1 MDLGWERSFRLERDR
16 RAALGLDIGLSSVKM
31 VRLRKDNETYT
42 VTACGITDIP
52 TNGDNGGNNRKK
64 LAHIGRAVR
73 ECLELSGA
81 KAKYAVC
88 GVSGPEVAVRDF
100 EFPSIPAEEVEGA
113 VRLEA
118 SQVCPFNTEDSTVDY
133 QLISSDDNKMR
144 GILVAATTALI
155 KSKVHLAKEASLSC
169 ALVDVNGL
177 ALLNCFN
184 ELENPQ
190 PGHATAILNVVGGS
204 YTTLA
209 IMSEDGWPFVRDMI
223 HVGDDIVKQIAAE
236 NDMPTKAVR
245 QILSG
250 NAQPEQPQ
258 FRDSLERA
266 CKKLIVDVTETLR
279 YYNTQRKAAPL
290 EKIFVCGSFVLADGF
305 IEILKSQ
312 LPVET
317 VLWNPFDK
325 IRFETGRNHRG
336 ALQKNLLQKSGPAMA
351 VAAGLAMRSI

>member
-1 MDLGWERSFRLERDR
+1 MDLGWERSFRLERDA
-16 RAALGLDIGLSSVKM
+16 RAALGLDIGLSSVKI
-31 VRLRKDNETYT
+31 VRLRKDNEAYV
-42 VTACGITDIP
+42 VTACGVADIP
-52 TNGDNGGNNRKK
+52 TNGDNGNNKRKK
-64 LAHIGRAVR
+64 QVNVARTIR

-100 EFPSIPAEEVEGA
+100 EFPSIPPEEVEGA

-118 SQVCPFNTEDSTVDY
+118 SQVCPFNTEDGTVDY

-144 GILVAATTALI
+144 GVLVAATNAVI
-155 KSKVHLAKEASLSC
+155 KSKVHLAKEASLNC

-190 PGHATAILNVVGGS
+190 PGHATAILNVGGS

-236 NDMPTKAVR
+236 KDIPIRAVR

-250 NAQPEQPQ
+250 NAESGQPEL
-258 FRDSLERA
+258 RDILERA

-279 YYNTQRKAAPL
+279 YYNTQKKAAPL
-290 EKIFVCGSFVLADGF
+290 EKIFVCGGFALADGF

-312 LPVET
+312 LPVEA

-325 IRFETGRNHRG
+325 IRLETGRNHRG
-336 ALQKNLLQKSGPAMA
+336 ALQKNLLQKSGPALA

>member
-1 MDLGWERSFRLERDR
+1 MDLGWERSFRLERDA
-16 RAALGLDIGLSSVKM
+16 RAALGLDIGLSSVKI
-31 VRLRKDNETYT
+31 VRLRKENETYA

-52 TNGDNGGNNRKK
+52 TNGDNGNNKRKK
-64 LAHIGRAVR
+64 LAHIGRAIR

-100 EFPSIPAEEVEGA
+100 EFPSIPPEEVEGA

-118 SQVCPFNTEDSTVDY
+118 SQVCPFNTEDGTVDY

-144 GILVAATTALI
+144 GVLVAATNALI

-184 ELENPQ
+184 ELENPR
-190 PGHATAILNVVGGS
+190 PGQATAILNVGGS

-209 IMSEDGWPFVRDMI
+209 IMSEGGWPFVRDMI
-223 HVGDDIVKQIAAE
+223 HVGDDIVKQMAAE

-250 NAQPEQPQ
+250 NAEPEQPQ
-258 FRDSLERA
+258 FGDSLERA
-266 CKKLIVDVTETLR
+266 CKKLVADVTETLR

-290 EKIFVCGSFVLADGF
+290 EKMFVCGSFALAAGF
-305 IEILKSQ
+305 IEMLNKQ
-312 LPVET
+312 LTVET

>member
-1 MDLGWERSFRLERDR
+1 MDLGWEKSFRLERDA

-31 VRLRKDNETYT
+31 VRLRKDNETYA

-52 TNGDNGGNNRKK
+52 TNGDNGSNKRKK
-64 LAHIGRAVR
+64 QANIGRTIR
-73 ECLELSGA
+73 ECLELSGV

-100 EFPSIPAEEVEGA
+100 EFPSIPPEEVEGA

-118 SQVCPFNTEDSTVDY
+118 SQVCPFNTEDNTVDY

-144 GILVAATTALI
+144 GILVAATNAII
-155 KSKVHLAKEASLSC
+155 KSKVVLAKEASLSC

-184 ELENPQ
+184 ELENPR
-190 PGHATAILNVVGGS
+190 PGHATAILNVGGS
-204 YTTLA
+204 HTTLA

-223 HVGDDIVKQIAAE
+223 HVGNDIVKQVAAE

-250 NAQPEQPQ
+250 NAEPEQPQ
-258 FRDSLERA
+258 FRDGLERA
-266 CKKLIVDVTETLR
+266 CKKLIADVAETLR

-290 EKIFVCGSFVLADGF
+290 EKIFVCGSFALAAGF
-305 IEILKSQ
+305 IEMLNKQ

-336 ALQKNLLQKSGPAMA
+336 LLQKNLLQKSGPAMA